1 MAANLANPVYWQ
13 GPSMRLT
20 VFSRPLFLPRSGPR
34 QISTES
40 DGLVGQAFM
49 GASYGNEFEDVSLKG
64 VFSNFAN

>member
-1 MAANLANPVYWQ
+1 
-13 GPSMRLT
+13 MRLT

-40 DGLVGQAFM
+40 DELVGQAFM

-64 VFSNFAN
+64 VFSNSAN